1 MNYSWNWSV
10 LVQDPYAQWLV
21 WGVAMTMMI
30 SVAALA
36 IALVVGTGIGI
47 LRSSQNR
54 IAAVMTGIYVSAFRN
69 VPLLLQMFLW
79 FFVVPEI
86 LPGGAGR
93 WLKRDLPHPE
103 IVTAIVALGLFTGS
117 RIAVQVS
124 AGIDAVPRGQR
135 AAARATGLSAWQT
148 YRFVLLP
155 QAARIIIPPLTSEI
169 LTIFKN
175 SSIALTIGVYE
186 LTAQTQQIQSI
197 TYQGFEAFT
206 AATVIYVAIA
216 LAITLLMRRIE
227 SRTALPG
234 TVSGGVHVRF

>member
-21 WGVAMTMMI
+21 WGVAMTMTI
-30 SVAALA
+30 SVAALV
-36 IALVVGTGIGI
+36 IALAVGTGIGI
-47 LRSSQNR
+47 LRSSRNSV
-54 IAAVMTGIYVSAFRN
+54 AGVMAGIYIGAFRN

-79 FFVVPEI
+79 FFVLPEM

-124 AGIDAVPRGQR
+124 AGIDAVPCGQR

-148 YRFVLLP
+148 YRLVLLP
-155 QAARIIIPPLTSEI
+155 QAVRIIIPPLTSEI

-206 AATVIYVAIA
+206 AATVIYVVIA
-216 LAITLLMRRIE
+216 LAVTLTMRAIE
-227 SRTALPG
+227 IWTALPG
-234 TVSGGVHVRF
+234 TPTAGAHVRF

>member
-1 MNYSWNWSV
+1 MNYSWNWGV
-10 LVQDPYAQWLV
+10 LVQNPYAQWLV
-21 WGVAMTMMI
+21 WGVAMTMTI
-30 SVAALA
+30 SLAAMA
-36 IALVVGTGIGI
+36 IALVIGTGIGV
-47 LRSSQNR
+47 LRSSNNR
-54 IAAVMTGIYVSAFRN
+54 IAKVLTSIYISAFRN

-79 FFVVPEI
+79 FFVVPEM

-103 IVTAIVALGLFTGS
+103 IVTAIVALGLFTSS
-117 RIAVQVS
+117 RIAVQIS

-135 AAARATGLSAWQT
+135 AATRATGLLVLQT

-155 QAARIIIPPLTSEI
+155 QAVRIIIPPLTSEI

-206 AATVIYVAIA
+206 AATVIYVVIA
-216 LAITLLMRRIE
+216 LAVTLIMRRME
-227 SRTALPG
+227 SWTALPG

>member
-10 LVQDPYAQWLV
+10 LVQDPCAQWLV
-21 WGVAMTMMI
+21 GGVAMTMTI

-36 IALVVGTGIGI
+36 IALAVGTGIGV
-47 LRSSQNR
+47 LRSSPNQNAR
-54 IAAVMTGIYVSAFRN
+54 VLTGVYISAFRN

-86 LPGGAGR
+86 LPAGAGR

-103 IVTAIVALGLFTGS
+103 IVTAIVALGLFTSS
-117 RIAVQVS
+117 RIAVQIS
-124 AGIDAVPRGQR
+124 AGIAAVPRGQR
-135 AAARATGLSAWQT
+135 AAARATGLSILQA

-155 QAARIIIPPLTSEI
+155 QAVRIIIPPLTSEI
-169 LTIFKN
+169 PTIFKN

-206 AATVIYVAIA
+206 AATVIYVVIA
-216 LAITLLMRRIE
+216 LTVTLIMRRIE
-227 SRTALPG
+227 CWTALPG
-234 TVSGGVHVRF
+234 TASGGVYVRF

>member
-1 MNYSWNWSV
+1 MNYSWNWNV
-10 LVQDPYAQWLV
+10 LVQNPYAQWLV
-21 WGVAMTMMI
+21 WGVAMTMTI
-30 SVAALA
+30 SLAALVV
-36 IALVVGTGIGI
+36 ALVVGTGIGV
-47 LRSSQNR
+47 LRSSRNW
-54 IAAVMTGIYVSAFRN
+54 IAGLVTGFYISAFRN

-79 FFVVPEI
+79 FFVVPEM
-86 LPGGAGR
+86 LPGAAGR

-103 IVTAIVALGLFTGS
+103 IVTAIVALGLFTSS
-117 RIAVQVS
+117 RIAVQIS

-135 AAARATGLSAWQT
+135 AAARATGLSVLQS

-155 QAARIIIPPLTSEI
+155 QAVRIIIPTLTSEI

-186 LTAQTQQIQSI
+186 LTAQTQQIQSL

-216 LAITLLMRRIE
+216 LTVTLIMRLIE
-227 SRTALPG
+227 SWTALPD

>member
-1 MNYSWNWSV
+1 MNYSWNWGV
-10 LVQDPYAQWLV
+10 LVQNPYAQWLV

-30 SVAALA
+30 SLAAMV
-36 IALVVGTGIGI
+36 IALVVGTGIGV
-47 LRSSQNR
+47 LHSSNNR
-54 IAAVMTGIYVSAFRN
+54 IAKVLTGIYISVFRN

-93 WLKRDLPHPE
+93 WLKRDLPHSE
-103 IVTAIVALGLFTGS
+103 IVTAIVALGLFTSS
-117 RIAVQVS
+117 RIAVQIN

-135 AAARATGLSAWQT
+135 AAARVTGLSVLQT

-155 QAARIIIPPLTSEI
+155 QAVRIIIPPLTSEI

-186 LTAQTQQIQSI
+186 LTAQTQQIQSM

-206 AATVIYVAIA
+206 AATVIYVFIA
-216 LAITLLMRRIE
+216 LAVTLIMRRME
-227 SRTALPG
+227 SWTALPG